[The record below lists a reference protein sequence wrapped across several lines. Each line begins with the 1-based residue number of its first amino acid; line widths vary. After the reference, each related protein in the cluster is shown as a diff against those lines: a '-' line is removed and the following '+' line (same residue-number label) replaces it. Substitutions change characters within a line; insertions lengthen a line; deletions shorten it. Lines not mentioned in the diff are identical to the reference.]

1 MERRWL
7 DISDSK
13 SLLSFADLETIDAL
27 ESFVD
32 QEVTRGL
39 SPARSITFIS
49 KTSAKDAFEESEKTD
64 FTISIESREEFDI
77 VNLVRRIK
85 RKQYEGGYRTIEGTF
100 YLVPHEE
107 DQIYTAITLDEKEFY
122 TLGIRRLVKS
132 LPTTITTS
140 YLSTNEIYQLF
151 TALDDFEGNLA
162 ITKAVVKSPSQKTEI
177 TYRDSDYYEVFAEIE
192 DEDYYVDKI
201 QFDLR
206 NARQEFEGYVSREGG
221 ARFIAGDGNIYF
233 KYLIK
238 NIGSLISDKGELF
251 RDKSRE
257 YGSREAEPIRIEYD
271 EGAITGTSENQR
283 LVDTLG
289 GISNSSLAVYHDNP
303 YVHASLLDFEDGS
316 TVDVFLTS
324 DREIAIVP
332 GFRTS
337 MRTLSRVCDS
347 ITSGFREGDVYEGST
362 EQEGNL
368 AEYFG

>member
-1 MERRWL
+1 MEWGWP

-13 SLLSFADLETIDAL
+13 SLLSFANLETIDSL
-27 ESFVD
+27 ETFID

-39 SPARSITFIS
+39 NPARSITFIS
-49 KTSAKDAFEESEKTD
+49 ETPVTQAFEESEKTD
-64 FTISIESREEFDI
+64 FSISIESREEFDI
-77 VNLVRRIK
+77 VNLVRKIK

-107 DQIYTAITLDEKEFY
+107 DQIYTAITLNEKEFY

-140 YLSTNEIYQLF
+140 YLSTNEIFQLF

-162 ITKAVVKSPSQKTEI
+162 ITKAVVKSPSKKTEI

-206 NARQEFEGYVSREGG
+206 NSRQEFEGYVSREGG
-221 ARFIAGDGNIYF
+221 ARFISGDGNIYF

-251 RDKSRE
+251 RDKSRDF
-257 YGSREAEPIRIEYD
+257 GSREAEPIRIEYD
-271 EGAITGTSENQR
+271 EGAITTSENQR
-283 LVDTLG
+283 LVSTLG
-289 GISNSSLAVYHDNP
+289 GISNSSLTVYHDNP

-347 ITSGFREGDVYEGST
+347 ITSGFREGDVHEGST
-362 EQEGNL
+362 VQEGNL